1 MGNVML
7 IAKREYLERIRTRS
21 FLVMTVL
28 IPLVLGGLVYGTALM
43 NGGAGKSS
51 HIAVLSSD
59 TRFAQSLAQ
68 ELETSKGSTM
78 KVDVVEPAAG
88 ERETLDGELKARK
101 LDGYLREES
110 AAAAGARPVFAWVTN
125 AKADVLT
132 RSTVASA
139 VRTALARERLGQAGM
154 PAAEI
159 DGLMQPVQLE
169 DGGGGKA
176 GGFAEYASVFAIFLL
191 MYFAIL
197 FYGMNVARSI
207 IEEKTSR
214 IFEVLLATIKPEE
227 MMAGKVLGVGA
238 VGLTQVG
245 IWVLG
250 GTLVLKS
257 GLLMAGVSFP
267 ITALQVFFFVLFFVL
282 GFALYSSL
290 AAALGAMNNSEQ
302 ELQQMQMALMLPL
315 ILCSLVL
322 LKVVSDSDGLIAQAF
337 SFFPFCTPLIM
348 YVRIAVHQPPAWQIA
363 LSIFDLLVT
372 VAIVLW
378 FASRIYRVGILMY
391 GKKPNLPEI
400 MRWLTYS

>member
-1 MGNVML
+1 MGNVLL
-7 IAKREYLERIRTRS
+7 IAKREYLERVKARS

-43 NGGAGKSS
+43 NGGTGKSS
-51 HIAVLSSD
+51 HLAVVSAD
-59 TRFAQSLAQ
+59 QTFARDLAK
-68 ELETSKGSTM
+68 ELESSPGSSM
-78 KVDVVEPAAG
+78 KVDLAAPG
-88 ERETLDGELKARK
+88 DSTRATLDGEIKARS
-101 LDGYLREES
+101 LDGYLWEKP
-110 AAAAGARPVFAWVTN
+110 AAPAGGRPVFDWVTK
-125 AKADVLT
+125 AKADVIT
-132 RSTVASA
+132 KTTVANA
-139 VRTALARERLGQAGM
+139 VRTTLTRERLGQAGM
-154 PAAEI
+154 SAAEI
-159 DGLMQPVQLE
+159 DGLLRPVELE

-176 GGFAEYASVFAIFLL
+176 GGLAEYASVFAIFLL
-191 MYFAIL
+191 MYFSIL

-214 IFEVLLATIKPEE
+214 IFEVLLATITPGE

-245 IWVLG
+245 IWVVA
-250 GTLVLKS
+250 GTVVLQS
-257 GLLMAGVSFP
+257 GLLMAGFSFP

-302 ELQQMQMALMLPL
+302 ELQQMQMVLMLPL

-322 LKVVSDSDGLIAQAF
+322 LKVVTDSDGLIAQAF

-400 MRWLTYS
+400 MRWLKYS

>member
-1 MGNVML
+1 MHNVWL
-7 IAKREYLERIRTRS
+7 IARREYLERVRAKS

-51 HIAVLSSD
+51 HIAVVSADVS
-59 TRFAQSLAQ
+59 FAHDLAH
-68 ELETSKGSTM
+68 ELETGKGSTM
-78 KVDVVEPAAG
+78 KVDVVQPAAD
-88 ERETLDGELKARK
+88 ERSVLDGEIKSRK
-101 LDGYLREES
+101 LDGYLS
-110 AAAAGARPVFAWVTN
+110 AKAAATPGQRPTFQWVTK

-132 RSTVASA
+132 RSIVAGA
-139 VRTALARERLGQAGM
+139 VRTALTRERLGQAGM
-154 PAAEI
+154 SAAEI
-159 DGLMQPVQLE
+159 DGLLQPVELE
-169 DGGGGKA
+169 DTGGSKA
-176 GGFAEYASVFAIFLL
+176 GGLAEYASVFAIFLL

-245 IWVLG
+245 IWVVA
-250 GTLVLKS
+250 GTLVLQS
-257 GLLMAGVSFP
+257 GLLMAGFSFP
-267 ITALQVFFFVLFFVL
+267 ITALQVFFFVLFFIL
-282 GFALYSSL
+282 GFGLYSSL

-302 ELQQMQMALMLPL
+302 ELQQMQMVMMLPL

-322 LKVVSDSDGLIAQAF
+322 LKVVTDSDGLVAQAF

-348 YVRIAVHQPPAWQIA
+348 YVRIAVHQPPTWQIA
-363 LSIFDLLVT
+363 LSIFDLLLTIAV
-372 VAIVLW
+372 VLW

-400 MRWLTYS
+400 MRWLKYS

>member
-1 MGNVML
+1 MGNVLL
-7 IAKREYLERIRTRS
+7 IAKREYLERIRTKS

-43 NGGAGKSS
+43 NGGVGKSS
-51 HIAVLSSD
+51 HIAVVSAD
-59 TRFAQSLAQ
+59 AGFAQDLQ
-68 ELETSKGSTM
+68 HELETGKGSTM
-78 KVDVVEPAAG
+78 KVEVAQPDAA
-88 ERETLDGELKARK
+88 ERATLDAGINARK
-101 LDGYLREES
+101 LDGYLWEHAS
-110 AAAAGARPVFAWVTN
+110 AAPGGRPAFDWVTKS
-125 AKADVLT
+125 KADVVT
-132 RSTVASA
+132 KATVAGA
-139 VRTALARERLGQAGM
+139 VRTALTRERLGRAGM
-154 PAAEI
+154 SATEI
-159 DGLMQPVQLE
+159 DTLLRPVELE

-176 GGFAEYASVFAIFLL
+176 GGLAEYASVFAIFLL

-245 IWVLG
+245 IWVLA
-250 GTLVLKS
+250 GTLVLQS
-257 GLLMAGVSFP
+257 GLLMAGFSFP
-267 ITALQVFFFVLFFVL
+267 ITALQVCFFVLFFIL

-302 ELQQMQMALMLPL
+302 ELQQMQMVMMLPL

-322 LKVVSDSDGLIAQAF
+322 LKVVTDSDGLIAQAF

-348 YVRIAVHQPPAWQIA
+348 YVRIAVHQPPTWQIA
-363 LSIFDLLVT
+363 LSIFDLVLT
-372 VAIVLW
+372 TGIVLW

-400 MRWLTYS
+400 VRWLKYS